1 MSRRRKS
8 EKQKVAVCSG
18 GFSFF
23 VGDSRSLRT
32 YKPTTRNSV
41 KENLLLPLHTPRM
54 YSEKEFLLF
63 QSALKKEGRN
73 TLTEI
78 TLNTHQASFV
88 SQFLKRE
95 RPEKIP
101 FSSSLPAHSKEERE
115 KEGNSNWETKIV
127 GLNFES
133 INIGPPFP
141 SWRFFKEMI
150 EKIAFTHVQNL

>member
-1 MSRRRKS
+1 MDLFFGVPVSRRRKS
-8 EKQKVAVCSG
+8 EKQKVAVCSD

-32 YKPTTRNSV
+32 YKHTTRNSV

-63 QSALKKEGRN
+63 QSALKKGRKK

-101 FSSSLPAHSKEERE
+101 FSYSLPAHSKEERGQ
-115 KEGNSNWETKIV
+115 EGNSRGDKNCWLKLLT
-127 GLNFES
+127 L
-133 INIGPPFP
+133 
-141 SWRFFKEMI
+141 
-150 EKIAFTHVQNL
+150 